1 MTKDDRQVFVKAL
14 RAIEQL
20 QFRNFALE
28 ALLEKFG
35 PPTWSHLADKLANDE
50 QVHPDIREKFR
61 RRYENLERDDPQ
73 PDSVQ
78 QALLNSLLSFPS
90 KGKPN

>member
-1 MTKDDRQVFVKAL
+1 MTKEDRQVFVKAL

-28 ALLEKFG
+28 SLLEKFG
-35 PPTWSHLADKLANDE
+35 PPGWSRLADEVANDE
-50 QVHPDIREKFR
+50 QIHPDIREKFR
-61 RRYENLERDDPQ
+61 RRYKDLERDDPQ
-73 PDSVQ
+73 PDSAQ
-78 QALLNSLLSFPS
+78 QALLNFLLSFPS